1 MLMKSYW
8 FPVVC
13 LFNLTNAYAKGNDQ
27 SEKPMYPSD
36 EMYFE
41 TSFLNLPEGQSIDL
55 SQFDSNEQLA
65 GAYFVY
71 IYLNQQ
77 FITAKKVQ
85 FIPNAQ
91 NKLIPCLT
99 THELTEFGVNT
110 AQFPDLQQSKETCS
124 YLSAIPDAHSEFDFN
139 HQRLYLSIPQIALVD
154 HPRGSIDLTDI
165 DNGINSALLNYSY
178 SSSKNNSRT
187 HRSGNTSTS
196 YANLRPGINLGAWR
210 LRNYSTWIN
219 NDDTHQ
225 WDTVYTYASRNIN
238 SLKSQLILGDGVS
251 PSMVFDSVP
260 FRGIQLSTDDDMYPE
275 SLRGYAPTVRGIARS
290 HAQITIRQNG
300 YIIYQTNVAAGPF
313 EINDLYPTGSSGDLY
328 ITIKESDGSEQ
339 HQIVP
344 FASLPILQREGYLF
358 YSVTGGQYRAY
369 DSHIDKTKFNQISAS
384 YGLPYDMT
392 LYGGLQHSADYQ
404 SQALGLGKNLG
415 DLGAISA
422 DITIANSTLSDH
434 SHHQGQSYRFRY
446 NKNLNMT
453 GTNIALA
460 GYRYSTSHYFSLSEV
475 FDNYR
480 NTDFIPQIERRRNRA
495 ETTISQNLWQHY
507 GSISVGYVNEDY
519 WNSQRRTQ
527 SANISYNNNWNA
539 INYSMN
545 YTFDK
550 NTFKYH
556 SSNDS
561 QSGQTNH
568 LFALSVS
575 IPFTFFDDTAYIN
588 MNTTSNNHNTSS
600 STIGISASQLNNRLS
615 WSAQQEFIK
624 HGRQNAG
631 NINATYKG
639 QSGVITGGS
648 GYSRDNYTVYYGING
663 SVVGHADGLVFGQP
677 LGETAVLVEIPQA
690 SNIDI
695 LNNSGIS
702 TNAQGY
708 ALVPYV
714 SPYRKNTVA
723 VDVSTLPENTEV
735 DLTSKTVTPSR
746 GALVK
751 AEFRANL
758 GYRAFITLTRPNG
771 EPVPYGAQVIFQNE
785 KMVNSIVDNNGKV
798 YVSGLSEQGSF
809 DIQWNNQPL
818 CHVIYNLAG
827 LPNYLG
833 LYKTTAICQ

>member
-8 FPVVC
+8 FPLVC
-13 LFNLTNAYAKGNDQ
+13 LFNLTNVYAKGNDQ

-41 TSFLNLPEGQSIDL
+41 TSFLNLPEGQAIDL
-55 SQFDSNEQLA
+55 SQFDNNEQLA
-65 GAYFVY
+65 GTYFVY

-77 FITAKKVQ
+77 FITARKIT
-85 FIPNAQ
+85 FIPNDQ
-91 NKLIPCLT
+91 SKLTPCLT
-99 THELTEFGVNT
+99 RHELTEFGVNT
-110 AQFPDLQQSKETCS
+110 AQFPDLQRGSDTCA
-124 YLSAIPDAHSEFDFN
+124 YLPAIPDAYSEFDFN
-139 HQRLYLSIPQIALVD
+139 HQRLYLSIPQIALVNN
-154 HPRGSIDLTDI
+154 PRGSIDLTSI
-165 DNGINSALLNYSY
+165 DNGINAALLNYSFT
-178 SSSKNNSRT
+178 SSKNNSRT
-187 HRSGNTSTS
+187 ARSRNSTTN

-210 LRNYSTWIN
+210 LRNYSTWTN

-238 SLKSQLILGDGVS
+238 SLKSQLILGDSIS

-260 FRGIQLSTDDDMYPE
+260 FRGVQLATDDDMYPE

-290 HAQITIRQNG
+290 NAQITIRQNG

-328 ITIKESDGSEQ
+328 ITIQEADGSEQ

-369 DSHIDKTKFNQISAS
+369 DPHIDKTKFNQISVS

-392 LYGGLQHSADYQ
+392 VYGGLQHSADYQ
-404 SQALGLGKNLG
+404 AQALGLGKNLG
-415 DLGAISA
+415 DFGAIST
-422 DITIANSTLSDH
+422 DITIADSTLSDH
-434 SHHQGQSYRFRY
+434 SHHRGQSYRFRY
-446 NKNLNMT
+446 NKNLNST

-460 GYRYSTSHYFSLSEV
+460 GYRYSTSNYYSLSEV

-480 NTDFIPQIERRRNRA
+480 NTDYIPQIERRRNRA
-495 ETTISQNLWQHY
+495 ETTISQSLWQNY

-527 SANISYNNNWNA
+527 SANISYNNNWSS
-539 INYSMN
+539 INYNMN

-550 NTFKYH
+550 NTFQSRASDESH
-556 SSNDS
+556 
-561 QSGQTNH
+561 SGQTNH

-575 IPFTFFDDTAYIN
+575 VPFKFLDDTAYIN

-600 STIGISASQLNNRLS
+600 STIGISASQFNNRLS
-615 WSAQQEFIK
+615 WSAQQELIK
-624 HGRQNAG
+624 YGRQNSG
-631 NINATYKG
+631 NINATYKS
-639 QSGVITGGS
+639 QAGVITGGS

-663 SVVGHADGLVFGQP
+663 SIVGSSDGLILGQP

-695 LNNSGIS
+695 LNNSGVS

-708 ALVPYV
+708 ALIPYV
-714 SPYRKNTVA
+714 SPYHKSSIAIDVA
-723 VDVSTLPENTEV
+723 TLPENTEI
-735 DLTSKTVTPSR
+735 DITSKTVTPSR

-751 AEFRANL
+751 TEFHANL
-758 GYRAFITLTRPNG
+758 GYRALMTLTRPNG
-771 EPVPYGAQVIFQNE
+771 EPVPYGAQVIFQDE
-785 KMVNSIVDNNGKV
+785 KMMNSIVDNHGKV
-798 YVSGLSEQGSF
+798 YVSGLGEQGGF
-809 DIQWNNQPL
+809 DIQSNNQLL
-818 CHVIYNLAG
+818 CHVTYDLAG

-833 LYKTTAICQ
+833 LYKTAALCQ